1 MDEVR
6 IVMKKVSEE
15 PQVMKIKNTLEEKQ
29 KLVGGLI
36 EVIPYPLDDEEL
48 LIVCNEEGK
57 LLGQKPNAVFDLDYI
72 AGDFFVIGDDYK
84 NGDFKSVTDKQIE
97 KIIEDLSKRSFKFEG
112 GE

>member
-1 MDEVR
+1 MDEVK
-6 IVMKKVSEE
+6 IVMKKVGEE

-48 LIVCNEEGK
+48 LVVCNEEGK

>member
-6 IVMKKVSEE
+6 IVMKKVGEE

-36 EVIPYPLDDEEL
+36 EIVPYPLDDEEL

-84 NGDFKSVTDKQIE
+84 NGDFKSVTDKQIG
-97 KIIEDLSKRSFKFEG
+97 KIIKDLNERSFKFERS
-112 GE
+112 E

>member
-1 MDEVR
+1 MDEVK
-6 IVMKKVSEE
+6 IVMKKVGEE

-29 KLVGGLI
+29 RLVGGLI
-36 EVIPYPLDDEEL
+36 EIIPYPLDDEEL

-57 LLGQKPNAVFDLDYI
+57 LLGQKPNAIFDLDYI

-84 NGDFKSVTDKQIE
+84 NGDFKSVTNKQIG